1 MDVIKKVFSGYSRED
16 VCDTVK
22 IVLDM
27 AKEERFIKGGFW
39 IYMGKRYAE
48 DIQLALE
55 KHMRLPY
62 TYYYDL
68 EHGRWRVNIV
78 HMPK

>member
-1 MDVIKKVFSGYSRED
+1 MDIIKKVFCRYSRED
-16 VCDTVK
+16 VCDIVK
-22 IVLDM
+22 EKLDE
-27 AKEERFIKGGFW
+27 AEEERFKRGGFW
-39 IYMGKRYAE
+39 VYIGHSYTE

-62 TYYYDL
+62 TYHYDIQ
-68 EHGRWRVNIV
+68 HNRWRVSIV